1 VVLLS
6 DQNGEEQRED
16 LLPLKVRDV
25 MVKEV
30 ITVDQD
36 STVREAVD
44 IMNEFQIGSLLV
56 LERGKAKGIVT
67 ERDFLRRVIA
77 GAKDV
82 MNTKVKEIMTTPLV
96 VVEPTMDLEEAVKLM
111 FQSKIKKLAVVD
123 ANKLVGIV
131 TLTDIARFQP
141 QMIRML
147 KKLTTKQAAPKSMQ
161 KVIDYY
167 IV

>member
-1 VVLLS
+1 MS
-6 DQNGEEQRED
+6 DENEEESGEE

-25 MVKEV
+25 MVREV
-30 ITVDQD
+30 ITVDEN
-36 STVREAVD
+36 SSVKEAVD
-44 IMNEFQIGSLLV
+44 TMNEFQIGSLIV

-67 ERDFLRRVIA
+67 ERDFLGRVIA
-77 GAKDV
+77 EAKDV

-96 VVEPTMDLEEAVKLM
+96 VVEPSTDLEEAVKLM
-111 FQSKIKKLAVVD
+111 FRNKIKKLAVVD

-147 KKLTTKQAAPKSMQ
+147 KQLTAKQETPKSMQ
-161 KVIDYY
+161 KVINYY